1 MNKETRIDLK
11 KAMEKNIAESV
22 LAERLGVS
30 HPYLNAVSSGKKN
43 VIIKQLERIADALG
57 MRLRIS
63 FEDPG

>member
-1 MNKETRIDLK
+1 
-11 KAMEKNIAESV
+11 V

-43 VIIKQLERIADALG
+43 VTIKQLERIADALG